1 MPHQQ
6 LLHLVF
12 GGELT
17 RPDSSEFV
25 DPRKLHVIGIF
36 PSYEDAYK
44 AWRGATGAT
53 IDDAHT
59 RYFIVHLHRFLDP
72 TAAGGGHKHED
83 DHH

>member
-1 MPHQQ
+1 MPEKQ

-17 RPDSSEFV
+17 SPDSTEFV
-25 DPRKLHVIGIF
+25 DPNRLHVIGLF
-36 PSYEDAYK
+36 PSYELAYR

-53 IDDAHT
+53 IDDAHS

-72 TAAGGGHKHED
+72 TAEGGKH
-83 DHH
+83 DHDH